1 MQCTPQVQA
10 MEKNEPRL
18 VVNPKLGADELLEEL
33 AARLQQLYGSMDALA
48 VRCDAD
54 RLELVYDALWGML
67 EDVYQIQA
75 LRDALE
81 ERMKASGDV
90 VITGGGGR
98 DMRH

>member
-1 MQCTPQVQA
+1 MDKP
-10 MEKNEPRL
+10 EPRM
-18 VVNPKLGADELLEEL
+18 VVNPKLGAEDILEEL

-67 EDVYQIQA
+67 EDVYQIQS

-81 ERMKASGDV
+81 ERMKASGEAV
-90 VITGGGGR
+90 MSGGGGK